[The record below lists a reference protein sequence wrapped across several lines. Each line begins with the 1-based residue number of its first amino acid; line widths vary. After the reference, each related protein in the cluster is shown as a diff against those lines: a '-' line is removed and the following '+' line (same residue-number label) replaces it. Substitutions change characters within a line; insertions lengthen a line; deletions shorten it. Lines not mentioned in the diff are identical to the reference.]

1 MGCAPAAASPL
12 PAATLS
18 STLTLAL
25 ALAPALAATLTSSLA
40 LALAPALAL
49 ALTQGVNNAEGALAW
64 PAMAYRLHGN
74 RTQGLRSMDL
84 VLRMIDTYQAQPNA
98 LLCADEVFCGR
109 AAHRGTETCA
119 VVEAMA
125 SLEQG
130 FAVLNEPALFDRV
143 ERLAFNA
150 LPAALTADMWTHVY
164 VQQANSIWLG

>member
-1 MGCAPAAASPL
+1 MHLLGQPN
-12 PAATLS
+12 TF
-18 STLTLAL
+18 LAL
-25 ALAPALAATLTSSLA
+25 W
-40 LALAPALAL
+40 
-49 ALTQGVNNAEGALAW
+49 Q
-64 PAMAYRLHGN
+64 
-74 RTQGLRSMDL
+74 
-84 VLRMIDTYQAQPNA
+84 IDTYQGQVAA
-98 LLCADEVFCGR
+98 MLCADEVFCGR